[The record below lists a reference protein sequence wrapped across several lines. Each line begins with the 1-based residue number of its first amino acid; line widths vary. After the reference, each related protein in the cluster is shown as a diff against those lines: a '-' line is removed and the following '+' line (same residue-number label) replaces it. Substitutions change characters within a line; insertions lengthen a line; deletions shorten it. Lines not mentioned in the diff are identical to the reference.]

1 MQLLS
6 LVLLCFLRLVHKH
19 SPENEDGGE
28 DIDKQTVKKH
38 KTERKL
44 FFFLNTC
51 LGLMKALTMGKVL
64 TAK

>member
-6 LVLLCFLRLVHKH
+6 LVLLCFLHLVHKH
-19 SPENEDGGE
+19 SPGNEDGGE
-28 DIDKQTVKKH
+28 DIHKQTVKNIKRGG
-38 KTERKL
+38 TS
-44 FFFLNTC
+44 FLNTC